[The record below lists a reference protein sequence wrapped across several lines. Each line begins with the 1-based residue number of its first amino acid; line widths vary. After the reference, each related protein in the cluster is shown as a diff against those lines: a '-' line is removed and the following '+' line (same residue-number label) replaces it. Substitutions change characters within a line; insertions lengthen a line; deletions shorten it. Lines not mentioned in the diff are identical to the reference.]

1 MKLDLSGHHVEITEG
16 LREAASNK
24 FAAIKTHYPDL
35 TNLSLILTVERHEH
49 KVEANTSYKG
59 SPVAVHSSNDDMYAA
74 LASASS
80 KLSAALAHRKGASTA
95 GRHKKPDYGIP
106 EELAAAE

>member
-1 MKLDLSGHHVEITEG
+1 MKLDLSGHHVEITDG
-16 LREAASNK
+16 LREAANNK
-24 FAAIKTHYPDL
+24 FSNIKSHYPDL

-59 SPVAVHSSNDDMYAA
+59 APIAVHASNDDMYAA

-80 KLSAALAHRKGASTA
+80 KLSAALAHRKGSASA
-95 GRHKKPDYGIP
+95 GRHKKPEYQVEAG
-106 EELAAAE
+106 AAE